1 MGRENKATTRTE
13 NRRGEGVAGDRA
25 RESAHVGGWG
35 AEKLREQQAGN
46 GRGMGRPESIGAV
59 LLKSRTA
66 SPRRKQG
73 SLPCLELKL
82 LSLSGRGMSEVRN
95 VTQKSKR

>member
-1 MGRENKATTRTE
+1 M
-13 NRRGEGVAGDRA
+13 
-25 RESAHVGGWG
+25 GGWG

-73 SLPCLELKL
+73 SLPCTELKRK
-82 LSLSGRGMSEVRN
+82 GDVEVRN

>member
-13 NRRGEGVAGDRA
+13 NGRGEGVAGDRA

-46 GRGMGRPESIGAV
+46 GRGMGRLESIGRSVAEIQDCESAQEAGV
-59 LLKSRTA
+59 PTLY
-66 SPRRKQG
+66 
-73 SLPCLELKL
+73 
-82 LSLSGRGMSEVRN
+82 
-95 VTQKSKR
+95 